1 MSFWNDFWDWF
12 GFGHHDTQ
20 SGPHDD
26 NCTNPANGLPMV
38 GGCSGVDV
46 EGNPYGTDSHTWGH
60 SPEDM
65 GWQSDNWSS
74 IDSGIDS
81 SWND

>member
-1 MSFWNDFWDWF
+1 MNLWNDFWGWF
-12 GFGHHDTQ
+12 GIGHHDTQ

-26 NCTNPANGLPMV
+26 NCTNPANGLPIV

-65 GWQSDNWSS
+65 GWQSDSWSS
-74 IDSGIDS
+74 IDS
-81 SWND
+81 SWDD